1 MTNTTLAATTPV
13 EPLLELMR
21 TTRAMRHFHP
31 APVPDAVIE
40 AIIAAATYAPSG
52 KNVQPWAFVAV
63 RDAGLRR
70 LVGDLYRD
78 AWYESMPA
86 MLTEPPASRA
96 EARAREDWEYLAN
109 HMGDAPLLVLVCS
122 TNPVDAVAAAGSIF
136 PAVQNL
142 LLAGRAH
149 GVGGC
154 LTTVHRAREAQI
166 KDALGIP
173 AAVETVA
180 LIPMGYPI
188 RPFGPVRRRAVGDV
202 LHWDRWRSE
211 P

>member
-1 MTNTTLAATTPV
+1 MNTASETGTSA
-13 EPLLELMR
+13 EILLELMR

-31 APVPDAVIE
+31 DPVPDAVVK
-40 AIIAAATYAPSG
+40 AIITAATYAPSG
-52 KNVQPWAFVAV
+52 KNTQPWAFVAV
-63 RDAGLRR
+63 RDAALRR

-78 AWYESMPA
+78 AWYETMPQ
-86 MLTEPPASRA
+86 MLTGPPASRS

-109 HMGDAPLLVLVCS
+109 HMGDAPLLVFVCS
-122 TNPVDAVAAAGSIF
+122 TNPVGAVAAAGSIF
-136 PAVQNL
+136 PAIQNL

-188 RPFGPVRRRAVGDV
+188 RPFGPVRRRPVGDV
-202 LHWDRWRSE
+202 LHWDRWHADR
-211 P
+211 